1 VSPGADLGRCA
12 FGEAEQSAFGGTELE
27 DEVAVSEL
35 MALAVTVTTGDWWR
49 EAGGPLVR
57 VEAARASAR
66 SSHARSGGVGPVAI
80 TLAAGQHDRATLAH
94 ELAHAL
100 AGIER
105 GHDDRFRAA
114 EIDLVALLA
123 GPSAAERLAAACGA
137 FGLAVAARSWPAPWR
152 CTGAGFLLR

>member
-1 VSPGADLGRCA
+1 MSGDFGRCA

-35 MALAVTVTTGDWWR
+35 VALAGTVTTGDWWR

-66 SSHARSGGVGPVAI
+66 SSRARSGGVGPVAI

-100 AGIER
+100 AGVGR
-105 GHDDRFRAA
+105 GHDGRFRAA
-114 EIDLVALLA
+114 EIDLVAVLA
-123 GPSAAERLAAACGA
+123 GPAAAARLAAACA
-137 FGLAVAARSWPAPWR
+137 DFGLAVAARPWAPPWR
-152 CTGAGFLLR
+152 CTGTGFLLR